1 MNEISNRVIFA
12 SLALL
17 FIMIIAV
24 AIRQPGPAKNP
35 SPQIDSPEPE
45 WYVVFSVNNQK
56 ATAYTEAA
64 QAPIS
69 SGGQE
74 YALGTIA
81 VHPLVPSQYGGDPR
95 VPMIPFNTEIILSRP
110 MTIQGNEY
118 DTLKVIDTGD
128 INYRL
133 WAEYPY
139 WIDVFHGTT
148 NYYSNKAA
156 LNYGTDLIDYYWVE
170 KWR

>member
-1 MNEISNRVIFA
+1 MFEINNRIILSV
-12 SLALL
+12 LAVL
-17 FIMIIAV
+17 FIVLLAI
-24 AIRQPGPAKNP
+24 AIRQPGSDKKPL
-35 SPQIDSPEPE
+35 PQTKSPEPQ
-45 WYVVFSVNNQK
+45 WYVVFSVKNQK
-56 ATAYTEAA
+56 ATAYTEAS

-69 SGGQE
+69 SGGKE

-110 MTIQGNEY
+110 ITIQGNEY
-118 DTLKVIDTGD
+118 DSLKVIDTGD

-133 WAEYPY
+133 WPEYPY

-148 NYYSNKAA
+148 NYYSHKAA